1 MSLTTILASAIIAQA
16 PAPAE
21 DVAFWELA
29 RGLNQ
34 AAIVR
39 IEANAAL
46 PADDP
51 ARLINLGIAH
61 AREGRV
67 EQARALFRSAARSE
81 DSVRLETATGAWLD
95 SRDLARTA
103 LQMLARGEF
112 STDTRMAAR

>member
-1 MSLTTILASAIIAQA
+1 MSVMTIIASAIIAQA

-34 AAIVR
+34 VAIER
-39 IEANAAL
+39 IEANRAL
-46 PADDP
+46 ASDDP

-67 EQARALFRSAARSE
+67 DEARALFRSAVRSE
-81 DSVRLETATGAWLD
+81 DSVRLETATGDWLD

-112 STDTRMAAR
+112 AQASRMAAR